1 LGQRELPVLIA
12 MLLLF
17 GTIFGFVE
25 LADEVLEGST
35 QSIDETIL
43 LSLRAAEDPSMP
55 AGPLW
60 LGEVMRDLTAL
71 GGATLLFLL
80 TFTIVIYL
88 MLQRRLGSMTFL
100 IAAIVGGALVSLIL
114 KETFGR
120 PRPDLVTHLSY
131 VTTSSFPSG
140 HSMLSAVTYLT
151 LGALLARIHTSRR
164 IKAFFLIVAIFLTV
178 LVGISRVYL
187 GVHWPTD
194 VLGGWTVGAAW
205 AILCW
210 FVARWLQARGRI
222 ELE

>member
-1 LGQRELPVLIA
+1 

-17 GTIFGFVE
+17 GAIFGFVE

-35 QSIDETIL
+35 QSIDQTIL
-43 LSLRAAEDPSMP
+43 LSLRSAEDPAEP
-55 AGPLW
+55 IGPLW

-71 GGATLLFLL
+71 GGATILFLL
-80 TFTIVIYL
+80 SFSIVIYL
-88 MLQRRLGSMTFL
+88 MLQRRLGAMTFV
-100 IAAIVGGALVSLIL
+100 IAAVVGGAVMSLIL
-114 KETFGR
+114 KELFGR

-140 HSMLSAVTYLT
+140 HSMLAAVTYLT
-151 LGALLARIHTSRR
+151 LGALLARIHAARR
-164 IKAFFLIVAIFLTV
+164 IKAFFLIVAVVLTV
-178 LVGISRVYL
+178 LVGFSRVYL

-210 FVARWLQARGRI
+210 FGARRLQERGQI
-222 ELE
+222 ENE